1 MFGKRV
7 PKSRRAPIIREY
19 DRYLSPHF
27 WRTSLMSK
35 LGMINLHSLGGVH
48 GTSFNRPFQSLG
60 LILKLLNYL
69 SMIRRMR
76 QGKKGNR
83 CCAATARGRELKG
96 LAAAISHSPS

>member
-35 LGMINLHSLGGVH
+35 LGMINLHSLGGVLASVVLVL
-48 GTSFNRPFQSLG
+48 TG
-60 LILKLLNYL
+60 LFKVLEK
-69 SMIRRMR
+69 S
-76 QGKKGNR
+76 
-83 CCAATARGRELKG
+83 
-96 LAAAISHSPS
+96 